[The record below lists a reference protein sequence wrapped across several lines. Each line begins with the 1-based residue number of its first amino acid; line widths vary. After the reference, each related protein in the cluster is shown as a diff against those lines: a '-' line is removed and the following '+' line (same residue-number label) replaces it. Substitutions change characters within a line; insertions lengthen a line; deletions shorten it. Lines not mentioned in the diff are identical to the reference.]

1 MTSPLRLVSVSTCLS
16 VFSVAGA
23 IALWWFVTARG
34 WLRPEMLASPAQVL
48 AALGEILRAG
58 YRGTTLAHN
67 VDATLGRCLLGFA
80 LAVLSGVPL
89 GLLMGL
95 QPRANAALGDVV
107 QFLRPLPPLSY
118 MILLIL
124 WFGVGN
130 GSKVALLYLTA
141 LPIIISA
148 AVSGVRGVPVARVRA
163 ARSLGSGFWQTV
175 FLVVLPSSLPALFT
189 GLRIALAAAYS
200 TVVASELL
208 AATDGLGWMVLSGS
222 HFLRNDIVLLGII
235 ILGLAGMA
243 FSRALLLAERRL
255 VHWQGRA

>member
-1 MTSPLRLVSVSTCLS
+1 VTSPLRSVSSSTALSALS
-16 VFSVAGA
+16 VGFAL
-23 IALWWFVTARG
+23 ALWWLVTARG
-34 WLRPEMLASPAQVL
+34 WVGPEMLASPAQVL
-48 AALGEILRAG
+48 AALGEILREG
-58 YRGTTLAHN
+58 YRGTTLAQN
-67 VDATLGRCLLGFA
+67 VGATLGRCLLGFA
-80 LAVLSGVPL
+80 LAVLTGVPL

-95 QPRANAALGDVV
+95 QPRANAALGDLV

-148 AVSGVRGVPVARVRA
+148 AVAGVRGVPVGRVRA
-163 ARSLGSGFWQTV
+163 ARSLGAGFWQTI

-200 TVVASELL
+200 TVVASEFL

-235 ILGLAGMA
+235 ILGVAGMA
-243 FSRALLLAERRL
+243 FSRALRLAERRL

>member
-1 MTSPLRLVSVSTCLS
+1 
-16 VFSVAGA
+16 
-23 IALWWFVTARG
+23 
-34 WLRPEMLASPAQVL
+34 MLASPRQVL
-48 AALGEILRAG
+48 AALAEILREG
-58 YRGTTLAHN
+58 YRGTTLVHN
-67 VDATLGRCLLGFA
+67 IIATLGRCLAGFG
-80 LAVLSGVPL
+80 LAVLTGIPL

-95 QPRANAALGDVV
+95 QPRANAALGGLV

-124 WFGVGN
+124 WFGTGD

-141 LPIIISA
+141 LPIIISS
-148 AVSGVRGVPVARVRA
+148 AVSGVRSVPAIRIQA
-163 ARSLGSGFWQTV
+163 ARTLGGGFWQV
-175 FLVVLPSSLPALFT
+175 IFWVVLPSSLPALFT

-208 AATDGLGWMVLSGS
+208 AANDGLGWMVLSGS

-243 FSRALLLAERRL
+243 FSRSLMILEKRL
-255 VHWQGRA
+255 VHWQGKA

>member
-1 MTSPLRLVSVSTCLS
+1 
-16 VFSVAGA
+16 
-23 IALWWFVTARG
+23 
-34 WLRPEMLASPAQVL
+34 MLASPRQVL
-48 AALGEILRAG
+48 AALAEILREG

-67 VDATLGRCLLGFA
+67 IVATLGRCLAGFG
-80 LAVLSGVPL
+80 LAVLTGIPL

-95 QPRANAALGDVV
+95 QPRANAALGGLV

-124 WFGVGN
+124 WFGTGD

-141 LPIIISA
+141 LPIIISS
-148 AVSGVRGVPVARVRA
+148 AVSGVRSVPATRIQA
-163 ARSLGSGFWQTV
+163 ARTLGGGFWQV
-175 FLVVLPSSLPALFT
+175 IFWVVLPSSLPALFT

-208 AATDGLGWMVLSGS
+208 AANDGLGWMVLSGS

-243 FSRALLLAERRL
+243 FSRSLMVLEKRL
-255 VHWQGRA
+255 VHWQGKA

>member
-1 MTSPLRLVSVSTCLS
+1 VTSPLSFVSLSTCLS
-16 VFSVAGA
+16 GLSVVVAL
-23 IALWWFVTARG
+23 ALWWLVTARG
-34 WLRPEMLASPAQVL
+34 WVSPEMLASPEQVL
-48 AALGEILRAG
+48 AALGEILREG
-58 YRGTTLAHN
+58 YRGTTLAQN
-67 VDATLGRCLLGFA
+67 VVATLGRCLLGFA
-80 LAVLSGVPL
+80 LAVLSGIPL

-95 QPRANAALGDVV
+95 EPRANAALGGLV

-141 LPIIISA
+141 LPIVISA
-148 AVSGVRGVPVARVRA
+148 AVSGVRSVPVARVRA
-163 ARSLGSGFWQTV
+163 ARSLGSGFWQTT

-200 TVVASELL
+200 TVVASELF